1 MQTKP
6 DSSSEPR
13 NPRPEKTT
21 VDVQPREVRSPDLE
35 GQDSSMDPESMTLED
50 WVEAEGSSRPTLPD
64 ENAEG
69 LDEMEEEVRRQ
80 AEDLPADT
88 PGRL

>member
-1 MQTKP
+1 
-6 DSSSEPR
+6 
-13 NPRPEKTT
+13 
-21 VDVQPREVRSPDLE
+21 
-35 GQDSSMDPESMTLED
+35 MDPESMTLED